1 MNIQLQRSEGK
12 VLLSEFHYLY
22 NRIDINVVYAPK
34 YERFIIKESSALQ
47 HFILLKSQNACLC

>member
-47 HFILLKSQNACLC
+47 HFILLK